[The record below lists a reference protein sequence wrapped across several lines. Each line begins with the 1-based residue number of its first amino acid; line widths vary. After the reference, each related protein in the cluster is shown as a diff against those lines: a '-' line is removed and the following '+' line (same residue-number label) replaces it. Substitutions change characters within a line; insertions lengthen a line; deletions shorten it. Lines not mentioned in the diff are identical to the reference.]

1 MMSFWQF
8 LFIFVYLFNSTQGF
22 DPLRRLL
29 ASIPRTPIQPNDDPG
44 EPLFLTPYIEAGQID
59 QARNLSRVDLQPDYS
74 YL

>member
-8 LFIFVYLFNSTQGF
+8 LFIFVYLFNSAQCF

-44 EPLFLTPYIEAGQID
+44 EPLFLTP
-59 QARNLSRVDLQPDYS
+59 
-74 YL
+74 